1 MTAFLDAYIDTLDE
15 DIALRRASGEDNGMQ
30 CMYETI
36 GCLWPAADLI
46 CWRHV
51 SVTGKEQVACWVL

>member
-15 DIALRRASGEDNGMQ
+15 GIALRWASGEDNGMQ
-30 CMYETI
+30 CTCETI
-36 GCLWPAADLI
+36 GRLWPPEDLI

-51 SVTGKEQVACWVL
+51 SVTDKEQAAR